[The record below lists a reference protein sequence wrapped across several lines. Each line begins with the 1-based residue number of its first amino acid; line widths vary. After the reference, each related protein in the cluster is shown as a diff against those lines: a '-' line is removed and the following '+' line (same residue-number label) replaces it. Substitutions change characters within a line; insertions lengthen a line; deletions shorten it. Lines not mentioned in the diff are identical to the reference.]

1 MLVNKGVGGLSATSA
16 HPLGEGGEG
25 LGGSFPPPSGIL
37 STISQH
43 TLLRECLPGCLLGAQ
58 TTGSSGRGSPL
69 GAAPPCLSEDMGAFG
84 LVDLKGGGGRSHL
97 VIWF

>member
-1 MLVNKGVGGLSATSA
+1 MSKGVGSLSATSA
-16 HPLGEGGEG
+16 HPLGEGRKGW
-25 LGGSFPPPSGIL
+25 GSFPPPSGIL

-43 TLLRECLPGCLLGAQ
+43 TLLREWLPGCLLSAQ
-58 TTGSSGRGSPL
+58 TAGSSGRGSSL

-84 LVDLKGGGGRSHL
+84 LVDLKWGGGRSHL